1 MRLVT
6 FEQGGHSAVGIL
18 DGGLVRRVA
27 TPSMLAL
34 IETAEDV
41 RSRLLEAATASDP
54 IRPGR
59 LLAPLPRPGKLLFSG
74 VNYRS
79 HKDENPDGVLPT
91 KPSFFSKLP
100 SSVIGPGD
108 EIRIP
113 REDAQTDYEVELA
126 VVMGRTASHVSREDA
141 LDHVFG
147 YTITND
153 LSERFVQMTEGQITL
168 GKGFDTFCPMGPSIV
183 LKDEIPD
190 PSRLTVSSYVNG
202 ERRQFAS
209 TDQFLFD
216 VPTYIE
222 YISRWVTLEPGD
234 VLGTGTPAGV
244 GYFVKPFG
252 AGFLKPGD
260 VVDVEVDGIGRISNP
275 VIAGW

>member
-1 MRLVT
+1 M
-6 FEQGGHSAVGIL
+6 L
-18 DGGLVRRVA
+18 DLIQAGEERRA
-27 TPSMLAL
+27 AL
-34 IETAEDV
+34 
-41 RSRLLEAATASDP
+41 LATAGSVEAV
-54 IRPGR
+54 RPDR
-59 LLAPLPRPGKLLFSG
+59 LLAPIPRPGKLLFSG

-91 KPSFFSKLP
+91 KPGFFSKLP
-100 SSVIGPGD
+100 SSVIAPGE

-126 VVMGRTASHVSREDA
+126 VVIGRTASRVSREEA
-141 LDHVFG
+141 LDYVFG
-147 YTITND
+147 YTVTND
-153 LSERFVQMTEGQITL
+153 LSERVVQMAEGQITL

-183 LKDEIPD
+183 LTDEIPD
-190 PSRLTVSSYVNG
+190 PSTLTVSSYVNG

-209 TDQFLFD
+209 TSEFLFD
-216 VPTYIE
+216 VPTYIA

-260 VVDVEVDGIGRISNP
+260 VVDVEVERIGRISNP
-275 VIAGW
+275 VVAGW